1 MRAVVQSFT
10 KGRHGSFYLIAD
22 LDVGWLEGQ
31 KVLGVHSKRVLLLCS
46 QTGTTCL
53 GANTGYV
60 YLHNRGFDPMERGL
74 LQRREEDSRS
84 KTRPDSA
91 ENSIRTTNFQLLS
104 YIPFDDTTGATMP
117 AQPPLMQNGKGT
129 EIWMVEGG
137 YCSDTR

>member
-53 GANTGYV
+53 GANTGYM

-91 ENSIRTTNFQLLS
+91 ENSIRTTNFKLLS
-104 YIPFDDTTGATMP
+104 YIQLG
-117 AQPPLMQNGKGT
+117 QHCQLYHHLMQNGKAT

-137 YCSDTR
+137 YCSAT